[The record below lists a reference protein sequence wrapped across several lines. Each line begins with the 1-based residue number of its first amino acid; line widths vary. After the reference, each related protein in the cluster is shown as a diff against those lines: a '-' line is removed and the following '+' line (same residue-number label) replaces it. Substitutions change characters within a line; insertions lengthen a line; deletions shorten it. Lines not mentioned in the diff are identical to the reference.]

1 MKKVGL
7 VLSGG
12 GARGVVHLGVLK
24 ALQELGIQID
34 MMAGSSAG
42 AIVGAFHAA
51 GYAPEEILDIM
62 KHAGL
67 LSPLSFSLTGH
78 ALLSM
83 SRFRRLYLKHMP
95 HNSFGKLQIPL
106 TIATTD
112 ICKGKIIYLSEGEL
126 APAIMASGC
135 IPVVFEPIE
144 YQGHTLYD
152 GGILNNLPVEPLR
165 GHCDFII
172 GVYVNS
178 IDCSVDKVSPL
189 ELIDRAFHLAMY
201 KSMHAKLKTCDI
213 GIEPPAMS
221 RYSVFDTKHLDEIF
235 QTGYDYTMKMKEQFK
250 VLQQPGIKKAA

>member
-1 MKKVGL
+1 MKVGL

-24 ALQELGIQID
+24 ALQELGVQID
-34 MMAGSSAG
+34 RIAGSSAG

-51 GYAPEEILDIM
+51 GYAPEETLDIM

-67 LSPLSFSLTGH
+67 LSPMSLSLTGQ

-83 SRFRRLYLKHMP
+83 TRFRKLYMRHMP
-95 HNSFGKLQIPL
+95 HNSFEKLHIPL

-112 ICKGKIIYLSEGEL
+112 ICKGKVVYLSEGEL
-126 APAIMASGC
+126 TPAIMASGC
-135 IPVVFEPIE
+135 IPVIFEPIE
-144 YQGHTLYD
+144 YKGHTLYD

-178 IDCSVDKVSPL
+178 IDCTVDKVNPI
-189 ELIDRAFHLAMY
+189 ELIDRAFHLSMY
-201 KSMHAKLKTCDI
+201 KSMHAKLRTCDI

-221 RYSVFDTKHLDEIF
+221 RFGILDTKHLDEIF
-235 QTGYDYTMKMKEQFK
+235 RTGYEYTMSMRDQFK
-250 VLQQPGIKKAA
+250 AIAHRNAIRKAA